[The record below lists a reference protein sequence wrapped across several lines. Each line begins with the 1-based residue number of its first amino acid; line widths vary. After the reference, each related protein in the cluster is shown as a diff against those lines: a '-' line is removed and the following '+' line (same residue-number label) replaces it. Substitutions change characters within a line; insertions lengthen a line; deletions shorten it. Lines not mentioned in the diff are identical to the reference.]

1 MRVCSF
7 LSSASTVTPAE
18 TTDGAVLSSPAMT
31 HVFVAPHPDDVALSC
46 GGLVAS
52 LRELGQSVTI
62 LTVYSG
68 GPGNADLADYQREAL
83 GFGTKTLHPATQAF
97 DRSNIAAEYPVPAA
111 TGAGAPWEADRAR
124 LDATQERANT
134 QARQFWQRAAWS
146 RSANVTNDAH
156 DDRPLRDD
164 LPTQGSLERYDLAEA
179 DAITMRKAEDE
190 RWAYFI
196 EAALV
201 DLDLPDAVHRGYDDE
216 DALLGP
222 PHADDEAPVD
232 ILRREILRLE
242 PQHVYFPLAVG
253 GHVDHRLCRDA
264 GLALLGD
271 RASWVMPADGF
282 AGRLSFYEDFPY
294 AWWSGFTGP
303 SDLAGQD
310 IAVPGGLALEA
321 RYADISDQLERK
333 GAGLK
338 MYAGEVQRLFDS
350 EQDMLDAVAG
360 YAARVADG
368 GGVGTGAAERY
379 WAVVRS

>member
-1 MRVCSF
+1 
-7 LSSASTVTPAE
+7 
-18 TTDGAVLSSPAMT
+18 MT

-68 GPGNADLADYQREAL
+68 GPGEVDLASYQREAV
-83 GFGTKTLHPATQAF
+83 GFGTKALHPATQAF
-97 DRSNIAAEYPVPAA
+97 NPSNIAAEYHVAA
-111 TGAGAPWEADRAR
+111 SSGTGAPWQADAER

-164 LPTQGSLERYDLAEA
+164 VPTHGTLERYDLAEA
-179 DAITMRKAEDE
+179 DATTMRKAEDE
-190 RWAYFI
+190 RWAYFV

-201 DLDLPDAVHRGYDDE
+201 DLDLPDAVHRGYEGDE
-216 DALLGP
+216 ALLGQP
-222 PHADDEAPVD
+222 FEDDEPPTD

-242 PQHVYFPLAVG
+242 PQQVYFPLGVG

-264 GLALLGD
+264 GLALLTD
-271 RASWVMPADGF
+271 EADWVMPGPEL

-294 AWWSGFTGP
+294 AWWSDFSGP

-310 IAVPGGLALEA
+310 IDVPRGLALEA

-333 GAGLK
+333 NAGLK
-338 MYAGEVQRLFDS
+338 VYAGEVQRIFDS
-350 EQDMLDAVAG
+350 EQGMLDAVTG
-360 YAARVADG
+360 YAARVAQA

-379 WAVVRS
+379 WSVVRS